1 MRNRAP
7 SQVPSRDT
15 PAGTSDV
22 LHQKLLE
29 IGGGG
34 RGSVPLRRRRNFS
47 AQIQPKD
54 FVSAAPQSVIRK
66 GKRKKDDDEDE
77 EEEEA
82 PVAVQAAAPTSTN
95 EITLKKRVK
104 VEPPSRPAPPP
115 LENTE
120 NEDEEEEEEDE
131 MGMEQDVSTETASTV
146 SFSFSFAAPVVE
158 TKPTLKRKEASEP
171 KPSRNGEYPYFF
183 IMSTLTPIQVSDIL
197 AALEQTPEVEEEE
210 LSNTPDAPAQ
220 LNYNGYK
227 LPRVNSIIYLLR
239 ISDIE
244 QAEDI
249 SALLDNLPADM
260 WDLVDAPNTAAP
272 PTPSPQLP
280 PKPNAKGV
288 Q

>member
-7 SQVPSRDT
+7 SQLPSSDT

-54 FVSAAPQSVIRK
+54 FVPAAPQSVIRK
-66 GKRKKDDDEDE
+66 GKRKKDDDEEDE

-82 PVAVQAAAPTSTN
+82 PVAVQAAAPPSTN

-115 LENTE
+115 LENIET
-120 NEDEEEEEEDE
+120 EDEEEEEEE
-131 MGMEQDVSTETASTV
+131 MGTEQDVSPDTASTSSTA

-171 KPSRNGEYPYFF
+171 KPGRNGESLLFHYKH
-183 IMSTLTPIQVSDIL
+183 
-197 AALEQTPEVEEEE
+197 AN
-210 LSNTPDAPAQ
+210 SNSSI
-220 LNYNGYK
+220 GY
-227 LPRVNSIIYLLR
+227 LGR
-239 ISDIE
+239 
-244 QAEDI
+244 
-249 SALLDNLPADM
+249 
-260 WDLVDAPNTAAP
+260 T
-272 PTPSPQLP
+272 
-280 PKPNAKGV
+280 
-288 Q
+288 